1 MGGGLGAAFHE
12 KTTQS
17 SEQAHLRCDTWTT
30 GGAVGDCGL
39 FDLDADGDVDLGDF
53 NWFLSSCTGPAIP

>member
-1 MGGGLGAAFHE
+1 L
-12 KTTQS
+12 Q
-17 SEQAHLRCDTWTT
+17 RCDTWTT